1 MVDPVWLK
9 NNITSV
15 FPGTSTV
22 ESDFLIINY
31 KKDDY
36 WKSLTNFSLE
46 GILHS
51 KQFKELNEI
60 KALLIKL

>member
-1 MVDPVWLK
+1 MVDLVWLK

-31 KKDDY
+31 KKDEY

-46 GILHS
+46 A
-51 KQFKELNEI
+51 FTT
-60 KALLIKL
+60 